1 MFRTWV
7 YSLAG
12 AGIVFLVAVVIVR
25 IVTVNQVGDMTF
37 VTLLA
42 GVLLFGAGAVAG
54 AIIGGVADLIEL
66 FKKREQAREP
76 REQRGAESNP

>member
-7 YSLAG
+7 YSFAG
-12 AGIVFLVAVVIVR
+12 AGIGFLVAAVIVR
-25 IVTVNQVGDMTF
+25 IVTVNQSGDMTF

-42 GVLLFGAGAVAG
+42 GVLLFGAGAVVG
-54 AIIGGVADLIEL
+54 AIIGGVADLMEF

-76 REQRGAESNP
+76 REQK